1 MEGDAAAAA
10 AEALLADIN
19 RLRRER
25 AAAELE
31 VSVSVSGSAA
41 GAGAG
46 ASFASAGASGWDGAG
61 SSRSPGSPPRRAAA
75 GGAAGVPAGM
85 RALRQQAQRLRGELV
100 QLLESI
106 EMEFFSFHEDMTR
119 ASEALE
125 ARGTPRWRQRPPEP
139 GEGAAGGRGDRALG
153 AGEARRRTRKA
164 PKAKLPKPKVTMP
177 PGMMA
182 MIVNRNGWR

>member
-25 AAAELE
+25 DAAELE

-46 ASFASAGASGWDGAG
+46 ASFASAGASSWDGAG
-61 SSRSPGSPPRRAAA
+61 SSRSPGSPRRAAA

-125 ARGTPRWRQRPPEP
+125 ARDTPRWSQRPLEP

-164 PKAKLPKPKVTMP
+164 AKAKLPKPKVTMP

>member
-1 MEGDAAAAA
+1 MEGDAAAA

-61 SSRSPGSPPRRAAA
+61 SSRSPGSPRRQAAA
-75 GGAAGVPAGM
+75 GRAAGVPAGM

-106 EMEFFSFHEDMTR
+106 EMEFFSSTR
-119 ASEALE
+119 
-125 ARGTPRWRQRPPEP
+125 T
-139 GEGAAGGRGDRALG
+139 
-153 AGEARRRTRKA
+153 
-164 PKAKLPKPKVTMP
+164 
-177 PGMMA
+177 
-182 MIVNRNGWR
+182 

>member
-1 MEGDAAAAA
+1 MEGDDAAAA

-25 AAAELE
+25 AAEELE

-41 GAGAG
+41 AAGAG
-46 ASFASAGASGWDGAG
+46 ASFASAGASGGEGAG
-61 SSRSPGSPPRRAAA
+61 SSRSPGPPPPPRPAA

-119 ASEALE
+119 ASEAVE
-125 ARGTPRWRQRPPEP
+125 ARGGLALESP
-139 GEGAAGGRGDRALG
+139 GGGAGGRGDPGLG
-153 AGEARRRTRKA
+153 AGEVRRRTQGRRR
-164 PKAKLPKPKVTMP
+164 KAKLPKPKVTMP